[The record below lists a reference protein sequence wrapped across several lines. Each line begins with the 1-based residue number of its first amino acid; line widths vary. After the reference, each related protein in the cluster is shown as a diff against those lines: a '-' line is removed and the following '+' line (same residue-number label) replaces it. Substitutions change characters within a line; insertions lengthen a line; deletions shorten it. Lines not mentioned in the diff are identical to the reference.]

1 MQNIAKLCHLYCKA
15 VILTRFCSYFEENK
29 VLLDQATVVWVAS
42 RVFFIILMGILGYYQ
57 QTKKIAGWKCQD
69 TTTKFF
75 LLYQPILDFKFC

>member
-42 RVFFIILMGILGYYQ
+42 RVFFVILMGILGYYQ
-57 QTKKIAGWKCQD
+57 QTKKSLDGNAKIPLPS
-69 TTTKFF
+69 FF
-75 LLYQPILDFKFC
+75 LLYQSILDFKLC